1 MKNAH
6 LREKPY
12 NDNNNAK
19 PKKYKIAR
27 QTMPYPEDTLQN
39 RINAMHKH
47 KTTMQTRKTT
57 K

>member
-1 MKNAH
+1 MH
-6 LREKPY
+6 TCGKPY

-19 PKKYKIAR
+19 PKKNKIAR